1 MLVCRALLVAALLGM
16 SSAWA
21 EPITVD
27 LRSEASTAANND
39 MARATIFAEATAL
52 TPNEVS
58 KKVNRLVADATK
70 TLKKYPEVKTKTS
83 NTHTYPVYS
92 EKGKVESWRMRYD
105 LVLETLNIALL
116 SDVLGELQQSMA
128 VASVNLLPSP
138 DARKKAEN
146 EAILAALAAFKA
158 RAQMIADSEGRPYH
172 IKQMNVGVGDRFDN
186 PIRMSRAESFSAK
199 AAPMPIEAG
208 ETQISVN
215 VSGQIEIE

>member
-1 MLVCRALLVAALLGM
+1 MLVCRLSLVFAALL
-16 SSAWA
+16 SSSVWA
-21 EPITVD
+21 EPIAVD
-27 LRSEASTAANND
+27 LSSEASSAATND
-39 MARATIFAEATAL
+39 LARAAIFAEATASS
-52 TPNEVS
+52 PSEVS

-92 EKGKVESWRMRYD
+92 EKGKVEAWRMRYD
-105 LVLETLNIALL
+105 LVLESSNIALL
-116 SDVLGELQQSMA
+116 SDVLGEIQVSMA
-128 VASVNLLPSP
+128 VGSVNLLPSL
-138 DARKKAEN
+138 DSRKKAEN

-158 RAQMIADSEGRPYH
+158 RAQMIADSEGRHYRV
-172 IKQMNVGVGDRFDN
+172 KQMNVGVGDRIDN
-186 PIRMSRAESFSAK
+186 PIMLSRAKAFSAE